1 MSRPAAKPIPEGY
14 HSLTPFLICKNAVQ
28 ALEFYKR
35 AFGAEELSR
44 LVGPDGGLMHAALR
58 IGDSVLM
65 LTDECPQMGA
75 FSPEH
80 YGGTG
85 VTVHLSVADADAS
98 FARATAAGAT
108 PLMPVTEMFWGAR
121 YGVFKDPYG
130 HGWSV
135 ATQVKDLSPEEIQ
148 ANAAKACA
156 EHAAAAAA

>member
-1 MSRPAAKPIPEGY
+1 MSRPAAKPIPEGF
-14 HSLTPFLICKNAVQ
+14 HSLTPFLICKDALQ

-35 AFGAEELSR
+35 AFGAEEISR
-44 LVGPDGGLMHAALR
+44 LVGPNGGLMHAALR

-65 LTDECPQMGA
+65 LTDECPQMGG
-75 FSPEH
+75 FSPQH

-98 FARATAAGAT
+98 FARATGAGAT
-108 PLMPVTEMFWGAR
+108 GLMPVTEMFWGAR
-121 YGVFKDPYG
+121 YGVLKDPFG
-130 HGWSV
+130 HAWSV

-148 ANAAKACA
+148 AASIKACA